1 MKFTLAMMRDFVATN
16 LNEEQIGDL
25 LTMTGFEL
33 EEIIEVNGEK
43 VLDVNIM
50 ANRGDGASVL
60 GMAREILAKDSSA
73 TPTELFKSAANR
85 FPASDQGA
93 RDVWA
98 KASATIETPNCTRF
112 AFRIFENIENG
123 ESPDWLKDRLTKIG
137 QRPISLLVDLTN
149 YVMIEMGQPLH
160 AYDLD
165 KLPEGRIVVRNAD
178 EGETILTLDGNEHKL
193 ASDHLVICDS
203 ENPIGVAGVMGGE
216 ATECSSKTT
225 RMLLEAA
232 HFVNS
237 AVRKTRKELGMFTE
251 ASYRF
256 ERHVDP
262 DGVVAALNRFA
273 QLYLEITGIKP
284 IGGVADLYP
293 KKPEI
298 QTVKVNVNRASELL
312 GMAVSFEEAKAIL
325 TGLGFTIS
333 GQDGEN
339 LTVVPPTWRIDILR
353 EEDLVEEI
361 GRVHGYDK
369 IPEALPIGSTPVGGT
384 HGFEALCERAHY
396 AAINSGFDQV
406 MSHSLRDLHALD
418 APTGRIQVRNPHA
431 PEIAHLRNSLLPG
444 LAEAA
449 VRNGGDNL
457 HLFEWGRTHSDQGEK
472 TFIAFLSSGLF
483 EGQTW
488 LPKDQSKADFYS
500 LKGTIEDLSK
510 ALGAKCELHASSP
523 EDERLHPGRQAQ
535 ILINGINCGI
545 IGQIHPLTAEDV
557 NLPPHAILAEIDL
570 DSLKGLLQLEN
581 LFHPISRNPAAT
593 RDIAILVSQS
603 VPYVEIESAIKKSG
617 GENLEAFNLFDVYSG
632 KGIDPGFH
640 SLAIALQFRK
650 IGGNFTDEE
659 ANVLRDQIVAELA
672 KLGAKLR

>member
-1 MKFTLAMMRDFVATN
+1 MMRDFVATN

-33 EEIIEVNGEK
+33 EEIVEVDGEK

-60 GMAREILAKDSSA
+60 GMARELLAKDPQSK
-73 TPTELFKSAANR
+73 PTELFEKATNR
-85 FPASDQGA
+85 YPAPDQAA

-98 KASATIETPNCTRF
+98 KASAVIETPNCTRF

-123 ESPDWLKDRLTKIG
+123 ESPAWLKDRLNKIG

-149 YVMIEMGQPLH
+149 YVMIELGQPLH

-165 KLPEGRIVVRNAD
+165 KLPEGRIVVREAD
-178 EGETILTLDGNEHKL
+178 AGEKIRTLNGDEHEL
-193 ASDHLVICDS
+193 SSDHLMICDS
-203 ENPIGVAGVMGGE
+203 QKPIGVAGVMGGE
-216 ATECSSKTT
+216 ETECSATTT

-237 AVRKTRKELGMFTE
+237 VVRKTRKDLGLFTE

-273 QLYLEITGIKP
+273 DLYEQITGIKP
-284 IGGVADLYP
+284 VGGVADLYP
-293 KKPEI
+293 VKPELAE
-298 QTVKVNVNRASELL
+298 VSVNVDRAGELL
-312 GMAVSFEEAKAIL
+312 GMPVSLDQATTYL
-325 TGLGFTIS
+325 TKLGFTIVGQS
-333 GQDGEN
+333 GAT
-339 LTVVPPTWRIDILR
+339 LTVNPPSWRIDVLR

-361 GRVHGYDK
+361 GRVHGYEK
-369 IPEALPIGSTPVGGT
+369 IPEALPIGSTPVGGS
-384 HGFEALCERAHY
+384 HGFEALCETAHQS
-396 AAINSGFDQV
+396 AIRCGFDQTI
-406 MSHSLRDLHALD
+406 SHSLRDTHPLD
-418 APTGRIQVRNPHA
+418 ASTGRVQVRNPHA

-457 HLFEWGRTHSDQGEK
+457 HLFEWGRTHSTEGEK
-472 TFIAFLSSGLF
+472 TFIAFLSTGLF

-500 LKGTIEDLSK
+500 LKGTIEQLSHS
-510 ALGAKCELHASSP
+510 LDFPVEFQSP
-523 EDERLHPGRQAQ
+523 ESPDDRLHPTRQAT
-535 ILINGINCGI
+535 ILMGGVKAGIL
-545 IGQIHPLTAEDV
+545 GQIHPLTAESAS
-557 NLPPHAILAEIDL
+557 LPAHAILAEIDL
-570 DSLKGLLQLEN
+570 DALRTAQGGDI
-581 LFHPISRNPAAT
+581 LFRSVSRNPAAT
-593 RDIAILVSQS
+593 RDIAILINQS
-603 VPYVEIESAIKKSG
+603 VPYKDIEAVIQGAG
-617 GENLEAFNLFDVYSG
+617 GEDLETFRVFDVYSG

-640 SLAIALQFRK
+640 SIAIALQFRK
-650 IGGNFTDEE
+650 MGGNFTDEE
-659 ANVLRDQIVAELA
+659 ANARRDQIVKALES
-672 KLGAKLR
+672 LGAKLR